1 MSLQLLWKNP
11 NFFVTQALN
20 IYRLKDVVIKWTYIG
35 TGMCWKLHRRSHII
49 GSMLKSIFKSSGQ
62 KGGHMSL
69 KRNQG
74 LNVIFIKMILIIT
87 SNLQYEN
94 YRFCLI
100 TINITSMSIF

>member
-1 MSLQLLWKNP
+1 MQPVWLLHNYYYNILKKSYVSLQLLWENP

-62 KGGHMSL
+62 KGGH
-69 KRNQG
+69 
-74 LNVIFIKMILIIT
+74 I
-87 SNLQYEN
+87 
-94 YRFCLI
+94 CH
-100 TINITSMSIF
+100 